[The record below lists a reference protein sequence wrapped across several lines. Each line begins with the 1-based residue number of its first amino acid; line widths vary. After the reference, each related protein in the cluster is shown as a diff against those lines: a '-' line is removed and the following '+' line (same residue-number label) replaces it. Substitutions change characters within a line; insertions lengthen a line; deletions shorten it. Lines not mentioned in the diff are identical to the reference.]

1 MMKRA
6 CIAVFALLLWSA
18 GCKEQAQKP
27 VSETEPPVADSCEA
41 VFANM
46 SKLCR
51 AHPQCRTTLANLHKE
66 RSAFLT
72 SCVENAQPENLRC
85 ASQATSWP
93 AFMKCSTPKN
103 PPPKP

>member
-1 MMKRA
+1 MMKRTYFT
-6 CIAVFALLLWSA
+6 VFALLLWFA
-18 GCKEQAQKP
+18 GCKQEAPEPVPETKP
-27 VSETEPPVADSCEA
+27 PIANSCEA

-66 RSAFLT
+66 QSSFLT
-72 SCVENAQPENLRC
+72 SCEENAKPENLRC

-93 AFMKCSTPKN
+93 AFMKCSTPKT